1 MSRLCAQW
9 PAKWTLSYLRGLAL
23 DVCLLAQGGRI
34 AAMADAGSLLVGR
47 EGSSLRWRSLQLLWQ
62 ACRVVSSQRL
72 TGGLLVVGS
81 TAAAHATVLKGG
93 LLCRRSGRVVSVSG
107 VCASSGRDRCLA
119 AAVEG
124 SKVRVWDARHRGA
137 VVARSRGD
145 VHNRSSRGRAS

>member
-1 MSRLCAQW
+1 MRVIV
-9 PAKWTLSYLRGLAL
+9 L
-23 DVCLLAQGGRI
+23 DGDRCSFSGKL
-34 AAMADAGSLLVGR
+34 
-47 EGSSLRWRSLQLLWQ
+47 
-62 ACRVVSSQRL
+62 CRVVSSQRL